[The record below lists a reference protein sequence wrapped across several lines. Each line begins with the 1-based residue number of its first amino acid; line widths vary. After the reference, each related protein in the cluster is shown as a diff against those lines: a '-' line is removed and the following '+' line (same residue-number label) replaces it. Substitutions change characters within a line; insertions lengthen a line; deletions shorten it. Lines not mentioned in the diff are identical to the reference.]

1 MARREEDERYRHQ
14 SFPGYSGLVGPT
26 CHLSRYEEDYV
37 SRVWHW
43 ALAQYLVICMETI
56 MRLAVKTP
64 SIARLIA
71 VPAVI
76 SIAVTAL
83 RLAGE
88 LLHWP
93 KPLVNSEV
101 CGKAILGVIWLV
113 PIFGIY
119 FAVKLFYVGDAPRR
133 FALPMVLAFS
143 GLALKLAGT
152 FVMESNR
159 MGYAPRLSMNFI
171 ITLSGLLLS
180 AKAWP
185 TLAKALLAYGYLS
198 RIPVAIVQYLA
209 MRGRWG
215 THYDAL
221 DLGFP
226 PIGFW
231 PTFLRVS
238 FVPNIFFMEAYT
250 VVVGA
255 LVGVTAIALLGRS
268 KTIPLGVQAKEPMQ

>member
-1 MARREEDERYRHQ
+1 M
-14 SFPGYSGLVGPT
+14 
-26 CHLSRYEEDYV
+26 
-37 SRVWHW
+37 RV
-43 ALAQYLVICMETI
+43 
-56 MRLAVKTP
+56 AVKTS

-76 SIAVTAL
+76 SIAVTVL
-83 RLAGE
+83 RLVGE

-93 KPLVNSEV
+93 KPLVNSDV

-119 FAVKLFYVGDAPRR
+119 FAVRLFHAGDTPQRLGR
-133 FALPMVLAFS
+133 PLLLAIS

-152 FVMESNR
+152 FLMESR
-159 MGYAPRLSMNFI
+159 AMTYAPRLSMNFI
-171 ITLSGLLLS
+171 VTVIGVVLS
-180 AKAWP
+180 AIAWP
-185 TLAKALLAYGYLS
+185 TLAKVLLAYGYLS

-221 DLGFP
+221 EPGFP
-226 PIGFW
+226 AIGFW

-238 FVPNIFFMEAYT
+238 FVPNIVFMETYT
-250 VVVGA
+250 VFVGT
-255 LVGVTAIALLGRS
+255 LVGIATVAVLGRVRPVS
-268 KTIPLGVQAKEPMQ
+268 LKIHG

>member
-1 MARREEDERYRHQ
+1 
-14 SFPGYSGLVGPT
+14 
-26 CHLSRYEEDYV
+26 
-37 SRVWHW
+37 
-43 ALAQYLVICMETI
+43 MEAI
-56 MRLAVKTP
+56 MRVAVKTS

-76 SIAVTAL
+76 SIAVTVL
-83 RLAGE
+83 RLVGE

-93 KPLVNSEV
+93 KPLVNSDV

-119 FAVKLFYVGDAPRR
+119 FAVRLFHAGDTPQRLGR
-133 FALPMVLAFS
+133 PLLLAIS

-152 FVMESNR
+152 FLMESR
-159 MGYAPRLSMNFI
+159 AMTYAPRLSMNFI
-171 ITLSGLLLS
+171 VTVIGVVLS
-180 AKAWP
+180 AIAWP
-185 TLAKALLAYGYLS
+185 TLAKVLLAYGYLS

-221 DLGFP
+221 DPGFP
-226 PIGFW
+226 AIGFW

-238 FVPNIFFMEAYT
+238 FVPNIFFMETYT
-250 VVVGA
+250 VIVGT
-255 LVGVTAIALLGRS
+255 LVGIATVAVLGRVRPVS
-268 KTIPLGVQAKEPMQ
+268 LKIHG

>member
-1 MARREEDERYRHQ
+1 
-14 SFPGYSGLVGPT
+14 
-26 CHLSRYEEDYV
+26 
-37 SRVWHW
+37 
-43 ALAQYLVICMETI
+43 MEAI
-56 MRLAVKTP
+56 MRVAVKTP

-71 VPAVI
+71 VPGVI

-93 KPLVNSEV
+93 KPFVNSDV

-119 FAVKLFYVGDAPRR
+119 FAVRLLHAGDTPQRFGRPLF
-133 FALPMVLAFS
+133 LAIS

-152 FVMESNR
+152 FLMESHA
-159 MGYAPRLSMNFI
+159 MTYAARLSMNFI
-171 ITLSGLLLS
+171 VTLIALVLC
-180 AKAWP
+180 AMAWR
-185 TLAKALLAYGYLS
+185 TLCKVLLAYGYLS

-221 DLGFP
+221 DPGFP

-250 VVVGA
+250 TIVGA
-255 LVGVTAIALLGRS
+255 LVGIAAVVVLGRVRPAPQEIR
-268 KTIPLGVQAKEPMQ
+268 TQEPA